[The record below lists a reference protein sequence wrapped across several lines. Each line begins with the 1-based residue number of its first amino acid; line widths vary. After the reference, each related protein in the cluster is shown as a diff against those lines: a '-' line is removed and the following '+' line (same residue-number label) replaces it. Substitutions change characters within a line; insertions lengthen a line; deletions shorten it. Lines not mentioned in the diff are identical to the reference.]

1 MHVFFCF
8 KNPAAP
14 TVAGKLK
21 SEHYYRFPYRLW
33 NRNLHKKVGLENGLS
48 LCLKAAFSLNKIFLP
63 STSIYRV
70 VEKIRSCSVSI
81 KVYFKSQTEIIKR
94 NPFQESS
101 RSKPKMSLC
110 TIQYYSSSDIYQHLS
125 LKHSPQQ
132 LCSLFW
138 LEIRVAWV
146 GLQGV
151 IHLNDR
157 CLCWSATLT
166 AFVLIVKG
174 YTFWNNLGYLKT
186 KQVISFWHI
195 L

>member
-8 KNPAAP
+8 KNLAAP

-81 KVYFKSQTEIIKR
+81 KVYRKSQTEIIKR
-94 NPFQESS
+94 NPFRTAVALNPKCHYVPYSTTPAQTSINIYHSS
-101 RSKPKMSLC
+101 TRLNNSAPF
-110 TIQYYSSSDIYQHLS
+110 SD
-125 LKHSPQQ
+125 
-132 LCSLFW
+132 
-138 LEIRVAWV
+138 
-146 GLQGV
+146 
-151 IHLNDR
+151 
-157 CLCWSATLT
+157 
-166 AFVLIVKG
+166 
-174 YTFWNNLGYLKT
+174 
-186 KQVISFWHI
+186 
-195 L
+195 